1 MAIKVGGVTVV
12 DDGRNLSNIA
22 GGAITGIQS
31 GGQTIGAGATTLNF
45 TGSGNELTY
54 NAGTNTVD
62 ISIQGGGGVGAGGT
76 WASNNVGVYTGKSVG
91 VNTTNIVGSANSE
104 GALQVTGNVAI
115 VEGALLT
122 DKNIDGE
129 IFVPNDKNALLIGP
143 VTVGAAATIDV
154 SPGSVLVIV

>member
-54 NAGTNTVD
+54 NAGTNTIDVT
-62 ISIQGGGGVGAGGT
+62 IAGSGGGGGSVSPTGILTSGFYSNSNTISANADLTQPDTNYFVVGPVSITGSAVI
-76 WASNNVGVYTGKSVG
+76 NVGTGSTFK
-91 VNTTNIVGSANSE
+91 
-104 GALQVTGNVAI
+104 
-115 VEGALLT
+115 
-122 DKNIDGE
+122 
-129 IFVPNDKNALLIGP
+129 
-143 VTVGAAATIDV
+143 
-154 SPGSVLVIV
+154 VL

>member
-54 NAGTNTVD
+54 NAGTNTIDVT
-62 ISIQGGGGVGAGGT
+62 IAGSGGGGGSVSPTGILTSGFYSNSNTISASADLNQSDTNYFVVGPVSITGSAVI
-76 WASNNVGVYTGKSVG
+76 NVGTGSTFK
-91 VNTTNIVGSANSE
+91 
-104 GALQVTGNVAI
+104 
-115 VEGALLT
+115 
-122 DKNIDGE
+122 
-129 IFVPNDKNALLIGP
+129 
-143 VTVGAAATIDV
+143 
-154 SPGSVLVIV
+154 VL